1 MPFGRNQEKQTDP
14 IVSAVSAQYQPWSRS
29 IIMTL
34 KTVITGTGRYVPPR
48 VVTNDDLSQ
57 WMETSDEW
65 IRQRTGIEKRHWV
78 DEDAPVGPSDL
89 GLEASQI
96 ALNRAGWSPADID
109 LIIFAT
115 LSPDI
120 FFPGPGCLLQ
130 HKLGL
135 SATPALD
142 IRQQCTGFIYGLA
155 TADAYIRSGMAT
167 KILLVGAEVH
177 STGLDI
183 STEGRDV
190 SVIFGDGAA
199 AVCLEAVDSDQ
210 DVGVLASVLH
220 AKGSMAESL
229 KTEAPASREWPR
241 LTAKMMEER
250 RHFPHMDGKA
260 IFKEALRRLP
270 EVTKEALDQ
279 AGLTTEDIDLYIP
292 HQANMR
298 INQFY
303 QQMMKLPEEK
313 VFHNIQRYGNT
324 TAATI
329 PLALD
334 EALEMGLIGKG
345 STVLFLGLGSGVT
358 WGANIHRFPD
368 KPSLASRPD
377 DDHRRRAHEI
387 VSAKMP
393 RTRSRR

>member
-1 MPFGRNQEKQTDP
+1 MQTR
-14 IVSAVSAQYQPWSRS
+14 A
-29 IIMTL
+29 
-34 KTVITGTGRYVPPR
+34 VITGTGRYVPPR
-48 VVTNDDLSQ
+48 VVTNDDLTQ

-65 IRQRTGIEKRHWV
+65 IRQRTGIEKRHWI
-78 DEDAPVGPSDL
+78 DEAAPMGASDL
-89 GLEASQI
+89 ALEASRT
-96 ALNRAGWSPADID
+96 ALQRAGWSPEDID

-115 LSPDI
+115 LSPDL
-120 FFPGPGCLLQ
+120 FFPGSGCLLQ

-135 SATPALD
+135 KDTPAMD

-155 TADAYIRSGMAT
+155 TADAYIRSGMAR
-167 KILLVGAEVH
+167 KILVVGAEVH
-177 STGLDI
+177 SSGLDL

-199 AVCLEAVDSDQ
+199 AVCVEAVESDAA
-210 DVGVLASVLH
+210 VGVLASVLH

-229 KTEAPASREWPR
+229 MTEAPASREWPR
-241 LTAKMMEER
+241 LTPEMMAER

-260 IFKEALRRLP
+260 IFKEAVRRLP
-270 EVTKEALDQ
+270 EVTNEALKQ
-279 AGLTTEDIDLYIP
+279 AGLAKEDIDLYIP

-358 WGANIHRFPD
+358 WGANIHRFP
-368 KPSLASRPD
+368 
-377 DDHRRRAHEI
+377 E
-387 VSAKMP
+387 
-393 RTRSRR
+393 

>member
-1 MPFGRNQEKQTDP
+1 
-14 IVSAVSAQYQPWSRS
+14 
-29 IIMTL
+29 MT
-34 KTVITGTGRYVPPR
+34 KKAVITGTGRYVPPR

-65 IRQRTGIEKRHWV
+65 IRQRTGIEQRHWI
-78 DEDAPVGPSDL
+78 DEKAPVGASDL
-89 GLEASQI
+89 GLEASKI
-96 ALNRAGWSPADID
+96 ALNRAGWAPEDID

-115 LSPDI
+115 LSPDL
-120 FFPGPGCLLQ
+120 FFPGSGCLLQ

-155 TADAYIRSGMAT
+155 TADAYIRSGMAG

-177 STGLDI
+177 STGLDL

-199 AVCLEAVDSDQ
+199 AVCVEAVESDQ
-210 DVGVLASVLH
+210 GVGVLASVLH

-241 LTAKMMEER
+241 LTLKMMEER

-260 IFKEALRRLP
+260 IFKEAVRRLP

-279 AGLTTEDIDLYIP
+279 AGLTMDDIDLYIP

-334 EALEMGLIGKG
+334 EALEMGVIGKG

-358 WGANIHRFPD
+358 WGANIHRF
-368 KPSLASRPD
+368 SG
-377 DDHRRRAHEI
+377 
-387 VSAKMP
+387 
-393 RTRSRR
+393 

>member
-1 MPFGRNQEKQTDP
+1 MD
-14 IVSAVSAQYQPWSRS
+14 
-29 IIMTL
+29 
-34 KTVITGTGRYVPPR
+34 
-48 VVTNDDLSQ
+48 
-57 WMETSDEW
+57 TSDEW
-65 IRQRTGIEKRHWV
+65 IRQRTGIEKRHWI
-78 DEDAPVGPSDL
+78 DEEAPVGASDL

-96 ALNRAGWSPADID
+96 ALSRAGWDSEDID

-120 FFPGPGCLLQ
+120 FFPGSGCLLQ

-135 SATPALD
+135 KDTPALD

-155 TADAYIRSGMAT
+155 TADAYIRSGMAR

-199 AVCLEAVDSDQ
+199 AVCIEAVESNQ
-210 DVGVLASVLH
+210 QVGVLASVLH

-229 KTEAPASREWPR
+229 MTEAPASRQWPR
-241 LTAKMMEER
+241 LTPEMMENR
-250 RHFPHMDGKA
+250 RHFPVMDGKA
-260 IFKEALRRLP
+260 IFKEAVRRLP
-270 EVTKEALDQ
+270 EVTQKVLKQ
-279 AGLTTEDIDLYIP
+279 AGLSKEEIDLYIP

-334 EALEMGLIGKG
+334 EALEMGVVGKG
-345 STVLFLGLGSGVT
+345 STVMFLGLGSGVT

-368 KPSLASRPD
+368 
-377 DDHRRRAHEI
+377 
-387 VSAKMP
+387 
-393 RTRSRR
+393 

>member
-1 MPFGRNQEKQTDP
+1 MQIK
-14 IVSAVSAQYQPWSRS
+14 AV
-29 IIMTL
+29 I
-34 KTVITGTGRYVPPR
+34 KGTGRYVPPR
-48 VVTNDDLSQ
+48 VVTNDDLTQ
-57 WMETSDEW
+57 WMDTSDEW
-65 IRQRTGIEKRHWV
+65 IRQRTGIEKRHWI
-78 DEDAPVGPSDL
+78 DEEAPVGASDL

-96 ALNRAGWSPADID
+96 ALSRAGWDSEDID

-120 FFPGPGCLLQ
+120 FFPGSGCLLQ

-135 SATPALD
+135 KDTPALD

-155 TADAYIRSGMAT
+155 TADAYIRSGMAR

-199 AVCLEAVDSDQ
+199 AVCIEAVESNQ
-210 DVGVLASVLH
+210 QVGVLASVLH

-229 KTEAPASREWPR
+229 MTEAPASRQWPR
-241 LTAKMMEER
+241 LTPEMMENR
-250 RHFPHMDGKA
+250 RHFPVMDGKA
-260 IFKEALRRLP
+260 IFKEAVRRLP
-270 EVTKEALDQ
+270 EVTQKVLKQ
-279 AGLTTEDIDLYIP
+279 AGLSKEEIDLYIP

-334 EALEMGLIGKG
+334 EALEMGVVGKG
-345 STVLFLGLGSGVT
+345 STVMFLGLGSGVT
-358 WGANIHRFPD
+358 WGANIHRFPN
-368 KPSLASRPD
+368 
-377 DDHRRRAHEI
+377 
-387 VSAKMP
+387 
-393 RTRSRR
+393 